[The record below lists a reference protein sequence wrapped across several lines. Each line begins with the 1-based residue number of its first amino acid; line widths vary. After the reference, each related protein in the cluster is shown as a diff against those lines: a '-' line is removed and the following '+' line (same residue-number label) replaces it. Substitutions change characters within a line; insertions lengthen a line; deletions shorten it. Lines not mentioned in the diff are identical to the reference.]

1 MKNSKTVEDIINK
14 NKKMHKSGDTRAEK
28 DQDGI
33 HASPH
38 MCNLDTKIKGRLFE
52 TRARGLRYERRDKKG

>member
-1 MKNSKTVEDIINK
+1 MSEKLKNSRRYNK
-14 NKKMHKSGDTRAEK
+14 QKQKMHKGGDTHAEK

-52 TRARGLRYERRDKKG
+52 TRARGLR